1 LPVSLYK
8 VKFRV
13 AAGRPFSR
21 FEQLILKA
29 IGAGINRLDELVD
42 LFRVHRRMVVESL
55 VTLMQAGWVS
65 IESSTN
71 QFGLTPNGL
80 EAVKSD
86 HAAPAF
92 VYTDERWQIVVMERV
107 AGQLARG
114 DKVRPETKKALAKVW
129 EAGAAVPKSDI
140 PNIVDPGMV
149 RPLLSGRSGERVR
162 WIGPIS
168 AASDNNAFVVVGVDT
183 STEQITGIPT
193 AWQAL
198 LAGEL
203 LDRARRRERRLEEL
217 GQRPDDSVLRDLID
231 TDISDGVA
239 AADTYSIS
247 LNEEDVAIGEAENA
261 ALLARFL
268 ERSQSFITI
277 ASSTLRGSVVRSL
290 YPILESAIA
299 QNKTISVCW
308 GGVPSDNLPE
318 HKDALKLLEKLQWDS
333 SKGAHGRL
341 TVAVSEGHFSANVLA
356 GDVDG
361 YVEAAV
367 GAHSW
372 LGSSA
377 ETPCVSI
384 RLHHAGAVARLCDVM
399 GDYHASDQRLKR
411 GGALTRLRH
420 AAMDLAALAQ
430 EGGQSLTAD
439 VDVSLVFDGHNQI
452 EFRRLI
458 SLARKSITIGC
469 ETLTVVSAEEQ
480 AMLNS
485 SIDADRAVSVLCRA
499 GCGAL
504 VVDALNKASGSEE
517 SRVVVQGPVD
527 VPINYAVVDST
538 RVFISSYRPF
548 TSSEMT
554 QRSFGAEI
562 GLTLSTA
569 SSLSWLSD
577 RLAPRQSTA

>member
-1 LPVSLYK
+1 
-8 VKFRV
+8 
-13 AAGRPFSR
+13 
-21 FEQLILKA
+21 
-29 IGAGINRLDELVD
+29 
-42 LFRVHRRMVVESL
+42 MVVESL

-80 EAVKSD
+80 DASKSD
-86 HAAPAF
+86 HAAPAS
-92 VYTDERWQIVVMERV
+92 VYTEERWQIIVMERV

-129 EAGAAVPKSDI
+129 EVGAAVPKSDI

-183 STEQITGIPT
+183 KTEQITGIPT

-198 LAGEL
+198 LSGEL
-203 LDRARRRERRLEEL
+203 LERAQRRERRLEEL
-217 GQRPDDSVLRDLID
+217 GQRPDDSLLRGFID
-231 TDISDGVA
+231 ADISHGVA

-247 LNEEDVAIGEAENA
+247 LNEEDVAIGEAENV
-261 ALLARFL
+261 ALLRRFL
-268 ERSQSFITI
+268 DRAQSFVAI
-277 ASSTLRGSVVRSL
+277 ASSTLRGSLVRSL

-308 GGVPSDNLPE
+308 GAVPSDSVPE

-333 SKGAHGRL
+333 SKGSHGRL
-341 TVAVSEGHFSANVLA
+341 TVAASEGHFSANVLV
-356 GDVDG
+356 GDLDG

-372 LGSSA
+372 FGSSA
-377 ETPCVSI
+377 ETRCVSVG
-384 RLHHAGAVARLCDVM
+384 LHQAGAVARLCDVI

-430 EGGQSLTAD
+430 EGGRSLTAD

-458 SLARKSITIGC
+458 SLARKSIIIGC
-469 ETLTVVSAEEQ
+469 EAPSVVSAEEQ
-480 AMLNS
+480 TLLNS
-485 SIDADRAVSVLCRA
+485 SIDGNRAVAVFCRA

-504 VVDALNKASGSEE
+504 LVEEFNKPASEGSRLVV
-517 SRVVVQGPVD
+517 RGPVD
-527 VPINYAVVDST
+527 VPINYVVVDST
-538 RVFISSYRPF
+538 RVFISSYRLF
-548 TSSEMT
+548 TPLEAS
-554 QRSFGAEI
+554 QRSFGSEI
-562 GLTLSTA
+562 GLTLSTQ
-569 SSLSWLSD
+569 SSLSWLND
-577 RLAPRQSTA
+577 RLAPRQGAS